1 MASVTSLTAS
11 VHQRLATALSAT
23 LPTADA
29 DPLLRRSDRADYQ
42 ANGILALAKKAK
54 ANPRELA
61 TQVVARVESGELI
74 GEIEVSGPGFLNITL
89 TDRAITQNLAARY
102 ADDTGRL
109 GVPTAE
115 RPGTTVI
122 DYAQP
127 NVAKE
132 MHVGHLRSAVIGDA
146 VVQILEFTGENVVR
160 RHHIGD
166 WGTQFG
172 MLIQYLDEHPHEL
185 DHKDARVSGEEAMS
199 NLDRLYK
206 AARKLFDSDEEFKTR
221 ARRRVVDLQAGDP
234 HTLATWQKFVD
245 ESKIYFFSVF
255 EKLDMEVRDADI
267 VGESGYNDM
276 LDETCRLLEESGVA
290 VRSEGALCV
299 FFDDVKGPDGNPVPL
314 IVKKSDGGYGYAAT
328 DLSAIR
334 DRVFHLKANSLL
346 YVVDARQSLHFKMVF
361 ETARRAG
368 WLNDDDVK
376 AFQLAFGTVLGKDG
390 KPFKTREGETIR
402 LVDLL
407 DEAIDRATAV
417 VREKAEK
424 VGLTEEE
431 IVENGRYV
439 GIGAVK
445 YADLSTSAVRDY
457 KFDLDQMVSLNGD
470 TSVYL
475 QYAYARIQSILRK
488 AGEAGPAAHPELE
501 LAPAE
506 RALGLHLDQFGEA
519 VAEVAESYE
528 PHKLAAYLFRLATLL
543 TSFYDQ
549 CPVLKA
555 ESPAQ
560 VENRLFLV
568 DLTARTLHRGM
579 ALLATRTPSPHAP
592 PPGYRPPAAGR
603 VALRH
608 PRPGRCRCLP
618 LQSLAWR
625 PFPIR
630 CPSWRPT
637 RAGVCSGLNSRFRRG
652 G

>member
-1 MASVTSLTAS
+1 MTSVTSLSDSVQQHLSSALTA
-11 VHQRLATALSAT
+11 ALPQA
-23 LPTADA
+23 AGA

-42 ANGILALAKKAK
+42 ANGILALAKKEK

-61 TQVVARVESGELI
+61 TRVVSHVVTGEVI
-74 GEIEVSGPGFLNITL
+74 ADVEVSGPGFLNVTVA
-89 TDRAITQNLAARY
+89 DGAIVRNLAARA
-102 ADDTGRL
+102 ADPEGRL
-109 GVPTAE
+109 GVPRAE
-115 RPGTTVI
+115 RPGTTVV

-132 MHVGHLRSAVIGDA
+132 MHVGHLRSAVIGDS
-146 VVQILEFTGENVVR
+146 VVQLLEFTGESVVR

-172 MLIQYLDEHPHEL
+172 MLIQYLDEHPGEL
-185 DHKDARVSGEEAMS
+185 DHEASEVSGEEAMS

-206 AARKLFDSDEEFKTR
+206 AARALFDSDEEFKTR

-255 EKLDMEVRDADI
+255 DKLDMEIRDADI

-276 LDETCRLLEESGVA
+276 LAETCRLLEESGVA

-299 FFDDVKGPDGNPVPL
+299 FFDDIKGPDGSPVPL
-314 IVKKSDGGYGYAAT
+314 IVQKSDGGYGYAAT

-334 DRVFHLKANSLL
+334 DRVFHLKANTLL

-368 WLNDDDVK
+368 WLGEDVT
-376 AFQLAFGTVLGKDG
+376 AHQLAFGTVLGADG
-390 KPFKTREGETIR
+390 KPFKTRAGETVR

-407 DEAIDRATAV
+407 DEAVDRAAAV
-417 VREKAEK
+417 VREKAQDLSEA
-424 VGLTEEE
+424 E
-431 IVENGRYV
+431 IAERGAQV

-445 YADLSTSAVRDY
+445 YADLSTSANRDY

-488 AGEAGPAAHPELE
+488 AGDVAPAAHPELE

-506 RALGLHLDQFGEA
+506 RALGLHVDAFAET
-519 VAEVAESYE
+519 VADAAAEYA
-528 PHKLAAYLFRLATLL
+528 PHKLTAYLYQLASLYT
-543 TSFYDQ
+543 TFYDK

-555 ESPAQ
+555 QSPAQ
-560 VENRLFLV
+560 VENRLFLCDV
-568 DLTARTLHRGM
+568 TARTLHRGM
-579 ALLATRTPSPHAP
+579 ALLGIRTPE
-592 PPGYRPPAAGR
+592 R
-603 VALRH
+603 L
-608 PRPGRCRCLP
+608 
-618 LQSLAWR
+618 
-625 PFPIR
+625 
-630 CPSWRPT
+630 
-637 RAGVCSGLNSRFRRG
+637 
-652 G
+652 

>member
-1 MASVTSLTAS
+1 MAPVTSLTTS

-23 LPTADA
+23 LPEADA
-29 DPLLRRSDRADYQ
+29 EPLLRRSDRADYQ

-61 TQVVARVESGELI
+61 TQVVAKVESGVTSDLI
-74 GEIEVSGPGFLNITL
+74 KEIEVSGPGFLNITL
-89 TDRAITQNLAARY
+89 TDRAITRNLAERY
-102 ADDTGRL
+102 ADPDRL
-109 GVPTAE
+109 GVPQSE
-115 RPGTTVI
+115 HPGTTVI

-185 DHKDARVSGEEAMS
+185 DHKKSDDLQASGEEAMS

-206 AARKLFDSDEEFKTR
+206 AARKLFDADEEFKTR

-234 HTLATWQKFVD
+234 ATLAAWQKFVD

-255 EKLDMEVRDADI
+255 EKLDMEIRDPDI

-334 DRVFHLKANSLL
+334 DRVVNLKANTLV

-368 WLNDDDVK
+368 WLNGDVK
-376 AFQLAFGTVLGKDG
+376 AQQLAFGTVLGKDG
-390 KPFKTREGETIR
+390 KPFKTREGETVR

-407 DEAIDRATAV
+407 DEAIDRATTV

-424 VGLTEEE
+424 VGLTEQE

-488 AGEAGPAAHPELE
+488 AGEARPAAHPELE

-506 RALGLHLDQFGEA
+506 RALGLHLDQFGETI
-519 VAEVAESYE
+519 AEVAAAYE
-528 PHKLAAYLFRLATLL
+528 PHKLAAYLFKLATLL

-549 CPVLKA
+549 CQVL
-555 ESPAQ
+555 SPDNAPEV

-568 DLTARTLHRGM
+568 DLTARTLHKGM
-579 ALLATRTPSPHAP
+579 ALLGIRTPEK
-592 PPGYRPPAAGR
+592 
-603 VALRH
+603 L
-608 PRPGRCRCLP
+608 
-618 LQSLAWR
+618 
-625 PFPIR
+625 
-630 CPSWRPT
+630 
-637 RAGVCSGLNSRFRRG
+637 
-652 G
+652 

>member
-11 VHQRLATALSAT
+11 VHQRLASALSAA
-23 LPTADA
+23 LPEAAGA

-61 TQVVARVESGELI
+61 TQVVAQVTTGDVI
-74 GEIEVSGPGFLNITL
+74 KDVEVSGPGFLNVTV
-89 TDRAITQNLAARY
+89 TDRAITENLAARA
-102 ADDTGRL
+102 ADTDGRL
-109 GVPTAE
+109 GVPHAE
-115 RPGTTVI
+115 HPGTTVV

-132 MHVGHLRSAVIGDA
+132 MHVGHLRSAVIGDS
-146 VVQILEFTGENVVR
+146 VVQLLEFTGENVVR

-185 DHKDARVSGEEAMS
+185 DHQGGEVSGEEAMS

-206 AARKLFDSDEEFKTR
+206 AARKKFDSDEEFKTR
-221 ARRRVVDLQAGDP
+221 ARRRVVDLQAGDE
-234 HTLATWQKFVD
+234 HTLAMWQKFVD

-255 EKLDMEVRDADI
+255 EKLDMEVRDPDI

-276 LDETCRLLEESGVA
+276 LAETCRLLEESGVA

-299 FFDDVKGPDGNPVPL
+299 FFDDIKGPDGNPVPL
-314 IVKKSDGGYGYAAT
+314 IVQKSDGGYGYAAT

-334 DRVFHLKANSLL
+334 DRVFNLKANTLL

-368 WLNDDDVK
+368 WLNDDVK
-376 AFQLAFGTVLGKDG
+376 AHQLAFGTVLGKDG
-390 KPFKTREGETIR
+390 KPFKTREGETVR

-407 DEAIDRATAV
+407 DEAIDRASAV
-417 VREKAEK
+417 VREKAQD
-424 VGLTEEE
+424 LSEEE
-431 IVENGRYV
+431 IAERGAQV

-445 YADLSTSAVRDY
+445 YADLSTSANRDY

-488 AGEAGPAAHPELE
+488 AGEVRPAAHPELE
-501 LAPAE
+501 LHEAE
-506 RALGLHLDQFGEA
+506 RALGLHVDAFAEV
-519 VAEVAESYE
+519 VAEAATEYA
-528 PHKLAAYLFRLATLL
+528 PHKMTAYLYQLASLF
-543 TSFYDQ
+543 TSFYDK

-555 ESPAQ
+555 ETPEQ
-560 VENRLFLV
+560 VENRLFLCDV
-568 DLTARTLHRGM
+568 TARTLHQGM
-579 ALLATRTPSPHAP
+579 ALLGIRTPE
-592 PPGYRPPAAGR
+592 R
-603 VALRH
+603 L
-608 PRPGRCRCLP
+608 
-618 LQSLAWR
+618 
-625 PFPIR
+625 
-630 CPSWRPT
+630 
-637 RAGVCSGLNSRFRRG
+637 
-652 G
+652 

>member
-1 MASVTSLTAS
+1 MASVTSLSDSVQQHLAS
-11 VHQRLATALSAT
+11 ALTAT
-23 LPTADA
+23 LPEAAGA
-29 DPLLRRSDRADYQ
+29 DPLLRRSDRADFQ

-61 TQVVARVESGELI
+61 TQVVARIESGDVIKDI
-74 GEIEVSGPGFLNITL
+74 GVSGPGFLNITIA
-89 TDRAITQNLAARY
+89 DKAITENLAARY

-109 GVPTAE
+109 GVPHAE
-115 RPGTTVI
+115 QPGTTVI

-146 VVQILEFTGENVVR
+146 VVQLLEFTGENVVR

-185 DHKDARVSGEEAMS
+185 DHKATQVTGEEAMS

-221 ARRRVVDLQAGDP
+221 ARRRVVDLQAGEP
-234 HTLATWQKFVD
+234 HTLAMWQKFVD

-255 EKLDMEVRDADI
+255 EKLDMEIRDPDI

-276 LDETCRLLEESGVA
+276 LAETCRLLEESGVA

-299 FFDDVKGPDGNPVPL
+299 FFEDVKGPDGNPVPL
-314 IVKKSDGGYGYAAT
+314 IVQKSDGGYGYAAT

-334 DRVFHLKANSLL
+334 DRVFNLKASTLL
-346 YVVDARQSLHFKMVF
+346 YVVDARQSLHFRMVF

-368 WLNDDDVK
+368 WLGEDVK
-376 AFQLAFGTVLGKDG
+376 AHQLAFGTVLGKDG
-390 KPFKTREGETIR
+390 KPFKTREGETVK
-402 LVDLL
+402 LEDLL
-407 DEAIDRATAV
+407 DEAVDRATAV

-431 IVENGRYV
+431 ITENGRYV

-475 QYAYARIQSILRK
+475 QYAYARVQSILRK
-488 AGEAGPAAHPELE
+488 AGEASPAAHPELA

-506 RALGLHLDQFGEA
+506 RALGLHLDRFAET
-519 VAEVAESYE
+519 VLEVAAAYE
-528 PHKLAAYLFRLATLL
+528 PHKLAAYLYQLATHL
-543 TSFYDQ
+543 TTFYDQ

-555 ESPAQ
+555 ETPEQ

-579 ALLATRTPSPHAP
+579 TLLGIRTPEK
-592 PPGYRPPAAGR
+592 
-603 VALRH
+603 L
-608 PRPGRCRCLP
+608 
-618 LQSLAWR
+618 
-625 PFPIR
+625 
-630 CPSWRPT
+630 
-637 RAGVCSGLNSRFRRG
+637 
-652 G
+652 

>member
-1 MASVTSLTAS
+1 MASVTSLSDSVQQHLAS
-11 VHQRLATALSAT
+11 ALSAT
-23 LPTADA
+23 LPEAAGA

-61 TQVVARVESGELI
+61 TQVVSRITTGDVIEDV
-74 GEIEVSGPGFLNITL
+74 EVSGPGFLNITVA
-89 TDRAITQNLAARY
+89 DGAITRNLAARY
-102 ADDTGRL
+102 ADTERL
-109 GVPTAE
+109 GVPYAE
-115 RPGTTVI
+115 HPGTTVI

-185 DHKDARVSGEEAMS
+185 DHKAGQVTGEEAMS

-206 AARKLFDSDEEFKTR
+206 TARKLFDSDTEFKTR
-221 ARRRVVDLQAGDP
+221 ARRRVVDLQAGEP
-234 HTLATWQKFVD
+234 KTLATWQKFVD

-255 EKLDMEVRDADI
+255 EKLDMEVRDPDI

-276 LDETCRLLEESGVA
+276 LAETCRLLEESGVA

-314 IVKKSDGGYGYAAT
+314 IVQKSDGGYGYAAT

-334 DRVFHLKANSLL
+334 DRVFNLKADTLL
-346 YVVDARQSLHFKMVF
+346 YVVDARQSLHFRMVF

-368 WLNDDDVK
+368 WLNEDVK
-376 AFQLAFGTVLGKDG
+376 AQQLAFGTVLGKDG
-390 KPFKTREGETIR
+390 KPFKTRAGETVR
-402 LVDLL
+402 LEDLL
-407 DEAIDRATAV
+407 DEAAERATAV
-417 VREKAEK
+417 VREKAAK
-424 VGLTEEE
+424 VGLSEQE

-475 QYAYARIQSILRK
+475 QYAYARVQSILRK
-488 AGEAGPAAHPELE
+488 AGAATPAARPELP

-506 RALGLHLDQFGEA
+506 RALGLHLDQFAETIR
-519 VAEVAESYE
+519 EVATGYE
-528 PHKLAAYLFRLATLL
+528 PHKLASYLYHLATLL
-543 TSFYDQ
+543 TTFYDQ

-555 ESPAQ
+555 DTPEQ
-560 VENRLFLV
+560 TENRLFLV

-579 ALLATRTPSPHAP
+579 GLLGIRTPE
-592 PPGYRPPAAGR
+592 R
-603 VALRH
+603 L
-608 PRPGRCRCLP
+608 
-618 LQSLAWR
+618 
-625 PFPIR
+625 
-630 CPSWRPT
+630 
-637 RAGVCSGLNSRFRRG
+637 
-652 G
+652 

>member
-1 MASVTSLTAS
+1 MAPVKSLTAS
-11 VHQRLATALSAT
+11 VHQRLADALSAT
-23 LPTADA
+23 LPEAA
-29 DPLLRRSDRADYQ
+29 PVDPLLRRSDRADFQ

-61 TQVVARVESGELI
+61 TQVVGNVDSGGVI
-74 GEIEVSGPGFLNITL
+74 KEIEVSGPGFLNITL
-89 TDRAITQNLAARY
+89 TDTAIIENLAARS
-102 ADDTGRL
+102 ADSDGRL
-109 GVPTAE
+109 GVPFSDS
-115 RPGTTVI
+115 PGTTVI

-146 VVQILEFTGENVVR
+146 VVQLLEFTGENVVR

-185 DHKDARVSGEEAMS
+185 DHKAEAQASGEEAMS

-221 ARRRVVDLQAGDP
+221 ARLRVVDLQAGDP
-234 HTLATWQKFVD
+234 ATLAAWQKFVD

-255 EKLDMEVRDADI
+255 EKLDMEIRDADI

-276 LDETCRLLEESGVA
+276 LDETCRILEEKKVA
-290 VRSEGALCV
+290 VHSEGALCV

-314 IVKKSDGGYGYAAT
+314 IIRKSDGGYGYAAT

-334 DRVFHLKANSLL
+334 DRVFNLKADNLI

-368 WLNDDDVK
+368 WLNGEDVK
-376 AFQLAFGTVLGKDG
+376 AYQLAFGTVLGKDG
-390 KPFKTREGETIR
+390 KPFKTREGETVR

-407 DEAIDRATAV
+407 DEAVDRATTV
-417 VREKAEK
+417 VREKDVLGQLSDAE
-424 VGLTEEE
+424 VAERGAQ
-431 IVENGRYV
+431 V

-445 YADLSTSAVRDY
+445 YADLSTSANRDY

-488 AGEAGPAAHPELE
+488 AGEVRPQAHPELE
-501 LAPAE
+501 LADAE
-506 RALGLHLDQFGEA
+506 RALALHVDAFAET
-519 VAEVAESYE
+519 VAEAAGEYA
-528 PHKLAAYLFRLATLL
+528 PHKMAAYLYQLASLFT
-543 TSFYDQ
+543 TFYDK
-549 CPVLKA
+549 CPVIK
-555 ESPAQ
+555 PAPPQ
-560 VENRLFLV
+560 NIAENRLFLSDV
-568 DLTARTLHRGM
+568 TAKTLHQGM
-579 ALLATRTPSPHAP
+579 ALLGIRTPE
-592 PPGYRPPAAGR
+592 R
-603 VALRH
+603 L
-608 PRPGRCRCLP
+608 
-618 LQSLAWR
+618 
-625 PFPIR
+625 
-630 CPSWRPT
+630 
-637 RAGVCSGLNSRFRRG
+637 
-652 G
+652 

>member
-1 MASVTSLTAS
+1 MASVTSLSHS
-11 VHQRLATALSAT
+11 VEQRLASALSAA
-23 LPTADA
+23 LPEAVGA

-61 TQVVARVESGELI
+61 TQVVSEVVTGDLI
-74 GEIEVSGPGFLNITL
+74 KDIEVSGPGFLNVTI
-89 TDRAITQNLAARY
+89 TDRAIIDNLGARY
-102 ADDTGRL
+102 ADADRL
-109 GVPTAE
+109 GVPLAE
-115 RPGTTVI
+115 APGTTVV

-132 MHVGHLRSAVIGDA
+132 MHVGHLRSAVIGAA
-146 VVQILEFTGENVVR
+146 VVQILEFTGETVVR

-185 DHKDARVSGEEAMS
+185 DHKDSRVSGEEAMS

-206 AARKLFDSDEEFKTR
+206 SARRLFDADEEFKTR

-234 HTLATWQKFVD
+234 HTLAVWQRFVD

-255 EKLDMEVRDADI
+255 EKLDMEIRDEDI

-276 LDETCRLLEESGVA
+276 LAETCRLLEESGVA

-314 IVKKSDGGYGYAAT
+314 IVQKSDGGYGYAAT

-334 DRVFHLKANSLL
+334 DRVLQLKADTLV

-368 WLNDDDVK
+368 WLNGS
-376 AFQLAFGTVLGKDG
+376 ATAHQLAFGTVLGKDG
-390 KPFKTREGETIR
+390 KPFKTREGETVK

-407 DEAIDRATAV
+407 DEAVDRATAV

-424 VGLTEEE
+424 VGLSERE
-431 IVENGRYV
+431 IEENGRYV

-475 QYAYARIQSILRK
+475 QYAYARVQSILRK
-488 AGEAGPAAHPELE
+488 AGEARPAAHPELE

-506 RALGLHLDQFGEA
+506 RALGLHLDQFGET
-519 VAEVAESYE
+519 VQEVAAAYE
-528 PHKLAAYLFRLATLL
+528 PHKLAAYLYQLASHL
-543 TSFYDQ
+543 TTFYDQ
-549 CPVLKA
+549 CHVLSA
-555 ESPAQ
+555 DNAPEV

-568 DLTARTLHRGM
+568 DLTGRTLHKGM
-579 ALLATRTPSPHAP
+579 ALLGIRTPD
-592 PPGYRPPAAGR
+592 R
-603 VALRH
+603 L
-608 PRPGRCRCLP
+608 
-618 LQSLAWR
+618 
-625 PFPIR
+625 
-630 CPSWRPT
+630 
-637 RAGVCSGLNSRFRRG
+637 
-652 G
+652 

>member
-1 MASVTSLTAS
+1 MAPVTSLSDSVNQQLAS
-11 VHQRLATALSAT
+11 AISAALPET
-23 LPTADA
+23 TA
-29 DPLLRRSDRADYQ
+29 DPLLRRSDRADFQ

-54 ANPRELA
+54 ANPRDLA
-61 TQVVARVESGELI
+61 TQVVARVATGDVI
-74 GEIEVSGPGFLNITL
+74 RDIEVSGPGFLNVTIT
-89 TDRAITQNLAARY
+89 DKSIIENLAARY
-102 ADDTGRL
+102 ADTDRL
-109 GVPTAE
+109 GVPQAE

-132 MHVGHLRSAVIGDA
+132 MHVGHLRSAVIGDS
-146 VVQILEFTGENVVR
+146 VVQLLEFTGENVVR

-185 DHKDARVSGEEAMS
+185 DHKAGTEDTAVSGEEAMS

-234 HTLATWQKFVD
+234 HTLAMWQKFVD

-276 LDETCRLLEESGVA
+276 LAETCRLLEESGVA

-299 FFDDVKGPDGNPVPL
+299 FFDDIKGPDGKPVPL
-314 IVKKSDGGYGYAAT
+314 IVQKSDGGYGYAAT

-334 DRVFHLKANSLL
+334 DRVFNLKANSLI

-368 WLNDDDVK
+368 WLNDDVK
-376 AFQLAFGTVLGKDG
+376 AYQLAFGTVLGKDG
-390 KPFKTREGETIR
+390 KPFKTREGETVR

-407 DEAIDRATAV
+407 DEAIDRASAV
-417 VREKAEK
+417 VREKAQD
-424 VGLTEEE
+424 LSEEE
-431 IVENGRYV
+431 IAERGAQV

-445 YADLSTSAVRDY
+445 YADLSTSANRDY

-488 AGEAGPAAHPELE
+488 ARESRPQAHPELE
-501 LAPAE
+501 LHEAE
-506 RALGLHLDQFGEA
+506 RALGLHVDAFAET
-519 VAEVAESYE
+519 VAEAATEYA
-528 PHKLAAYLFRLATLL
+528 PHKLAAYLYQLASLY
-543 TSFYDQ
+543 TSFYDK

-555 ESPAQ
+555 ETPAHI
-560 VENRLFLV
+560 ENRLFLC
-568 DLTARTLHRGM
+568 DITARTLHQGM
-579 ALLATRTPSPHAP
+579 ALLGIRTPE
-592 PPGYRPPAAGR
+592 R
-603 VALRH
+603 L
-608 PRPGRCRCLP
+608 
-618 LQSLAWR
+618 
-625 PFPIR
+625 
-630 CPSWRPT
+630 
-637 RAGVCSGLNSRFRRG
+637 
-652 G
+652 

>member
-1 MASVTSLTAS
+1 VGLSESFEENGTHSMASVTSLTAS
-11 VHQRLATALSAT
+11 VHQRLADALSAA
-23 LPTADA
+23 LPEAGSA
-29 DPLLRRSDRADYQ
+29 DPLLRRSDRADFQ

-61 TQVVARVESGELI
+61 TQVVERITTGDVI
-74 GEIEVSGPGFLNITL
+74 KDVEVSGPGFLNITI
-89 TDRAITQNLAARY
+89 TDKAITENLAARY
-102 ADDTGRL
+102 ADGERL
-109 GVPTAE
+109 GVPVAE
-115 RPGTTVI
+115 HPGTTVI

-146 VVQILEFTGENVVR
+146 VAQILEFVGETVVS

-172 MLIQYLDEHPHEL
+172 MLIQHLIEHPHEL
-185 DHKDARVSGEEAMS
+185 DHKGAQVSGEEAMS
-199 NLDRLYK
+199 NLNRLYK
-206 AARKLFDSDEEFKTR
+206 AARTVFDSDEEFKTR
-221 ARRRVVDLQAGDP
+221 ARRRVVELQAGEP
-234 HTLATWQKFVD
+234 ETLAMWQKFVD
-245 ESKIYFFSVF
+245 ESKIYFYSVF
-255 EKLDMEVRDADI
+255 DKLDMEINDADV

-290 VRSEGALCV
+290 VRSDGALCV

-334 DRVFHLKANSLL
+334 DRVFNLKANTLI

-368 WLNDDDVK
+368 WLNDDVK
-376 AFQLAFGTVLGKDG
+376 AHQLAFGTVLGKDG
-390 KPFKTREGETIR
+390 KPFKTREGETVR

-407 DEAIDRATAV
+407 DEAIERASAV
-417 VREKAEK
+417 VREKAQD
-424 VGLTEEE
+424 LSEEE
-431 IVENGRYV
+431 IAERGAQV

-445 YADLSTSAVRDY
+445 YADLSTSANRDY

-488 AGEAGPAAHPELE
+488 AGDVRPAAHPELE

-506 RALGLHLDQFGEA
+506 RELGLHLDRFTET
-519 VAEVAESYE
+519 VAEVAEEYA
-528 PHKLAAYLFRLATLL
+528 PHKLAAYLYQLASLYT
-543 TSFYDQ
+543 TFYSE

-555 ESPAQ
+555 DTPTQ
-560 VENRLFLV
+560 VENRLFLCDV
-568 DLTARTLHRGM
+568 TARTLHQGM
-579 ALLATRTPSPHAP
+579 ALLGIRTPE
-592 PPGYRPPAAGR
+592 R
-603 VALRH
+603 L
-608 PRPGRCRCLP
+608 
-618 LQSLAWR
+618 
-625 PFPIR
+625 
-630 CPSWRPT
+630 
-637 RAGVCSGLNSRFRRG
+637 
-652 G
+652 